1 MEEESFGRSVGKELF
16 VDKVQPVAAF
26 VASSKVLVP
35 AGSPMNSWHV
45 RPPQTAERHVHVL
58 VHARIT

>member
-35 AGSPMNSWHV
+35 AGS
-45 RPPQTAERHVHVL
+45 ERGKKEE
-58 VHARIT
+58 RNG